1 MDTMSSAGKQRVQL
15 RASVLRQVAAQ
26 RNLSLGDVA
35 IDAGIDPAHFSSILN
50 GKRPAGPGVRRRL
63 CRALKLSFDDLF
75 EITPEGERA
84 QVIAASGSGGSAQGK
99 PPQFGLRFGE
109 IAFGQV
115 PGSPVPPLMD
125 DAGNPLILGK
135 CDKDACIGSHI
146 WMHPDGARVYC
157 EGPDA

>member
-1 MDTMSSAGKQRVQL
+1 MMDPDESA
-15 RASVLRQVAAQ
+15 
-26 RNLSLGDVA
+26 
-35 IDAGIDPAHFSSILN
+35 
-50 GKRPAGPGVRRRL
+50 
-63 CRALKLSFDDLF
+63 
-75 EITPEGERA
+75 ERHR
-84 QVIAASGSGGSAQGK
+84 IIMASGSGGTAQGK